1 MRFRR
6 LGARATCALLA
17 ALLAVAANGADQY
30 RVRALPVP
38 VSMTDVTP
46 TDINNLGHVVGY
58 AIGAGDVAGYS
69 FRDGQVALLAT
80 PDQYTSSWASAVND
94 LGQIVGGT
102 SDAGIPKSALWS
114 SAADA
119 DPIVLDSSG
128 GNDANVYA
136 TAINNAGVIA
146 GYYTGS
152 GSGNVNSWRA
162 VTWTPDSQGR
172 LRQNV
177 LTTGVDPLPPGVFH
191 AAYGVNDLGDVV
203 GTGAWLDPELL
214 SSQAAIVWDANQQPR
229 ELLPLFT
236 VGYYPR
242 LEAHAINNSGVAVGW
257 LVTNVGTTRGLRWN
271 SSGEVIDLGLPAGF
285 TDTTAVDVNAS
296 GVIVGSLSGPAGSVA
311 AIHRHGVWE
320 DLNSPAL
327 AQRGWVLQHAIGIND
342 AGQIVG
348 TGTHLGVPRAFLL
361 SPSTPS
367 PTAAPALPAGA
378 AGKSLLAP

>member
-1 MRFRR
+1 MRFA
-6 LGARATCALLA
+6 GTTTACAVLSA
-17 ALLAVAANGADQY
+17 ALASAASGADEY
-30 RVRALPVP
+30 DIRALPVP
-38 VSMTDVTP
+38 AGMTDVTP
-46 TDINNLGHVVGY
+46 ADISNLGQVVGY
-58 AIGAGDVAGYS
+58 AVGTGDVAGYS

-80 PDQYTSSWASAVND
+80 PDQHTSSWASAVNA

-102 SDAGIPKSALWS
+102 SDAGIPKSARWS
-114 SAADA
+114 SAADP

-136 TAINNAGVIA
+136 TAINNSGVIA

-172 LRQNV
+172 LRQTV

-191 AAYGVNDLGDVV
+191 AAYGVNDLGDVA

-214 SSQAAIVWDANQQPR
+214 SSQAAIVWDVNQQPR
-229 ELLPLFT
+229 ELLPLLT

-257 LVTNVGTTRGLRWN
+257 LVTNDGTTRGLRWN

-285 TDTTAVDVNAS
+285 TDTTAVDVNAA

-311 AIHRHGVWE
+311 AIHHDGAWH
-320 DLNSPAL
+320 DLNSVAL
-327 AQRGWVLQHAIGIND
+327 ARRGWTLQRAVGIND
-342 AGQIVG
+342 FGQIVG
-348 TGTHLGVPRAFLL
+348 TGTCSGHPAAFLL
-361 SPSTPS
+361 TPS
-367 PTAAPALPAGA
+367 EPRPHAAPATPAGPTDRH
-378 AGKSLLAP
+378 LLKP